1 MVRNLRKI
9 GPVIALGMVIA
20 MVLGGVLWRH
30 SAMRAAEQVPSA
42 ALAKNGESGET
53 SIVHPERPPV
63 TTQGIAPRREFSQA
77 DRLRMGAER
86 NKRRKDMLERVS
98 ASNAALV
105 ARHRAEQVDPQWAA
119 ATEARL
125 QDVAKMSGLE
135 ESVRP
140 TSLDIDC
147 KATTCKVD
155 AGLASRSLGEDW
167 AMLYMSSVGS
177 NMKRAYTSIVTE
189 PDGTSHVVI
198 YATAR

>member
-1 MVRNLRKI
+1 MVSNLRKT
-9 GPVIALGMVIA
+9 GPVIALGIVVAAI
-20 MVLGGVLWRH
+20 LGGVLWRH
-30 SAMRAAEQVPSA
+30 SAMRTIENVSPV
-42 ALAKNGESGET
+42 ALENSESGAQQ
-53 SIVHPERPPV
+53 HRPPV
-63 TTQGIAPRREFSQA
+63 TSQRIAPRQFSQA
-77 DRLRMGAER
+77 DRLRLNAER
-86 NKRRKDMLERVS
+86 KQRRKEMAERVR

-125 QDVAKMSGLE
+125 QEVAKMSGFE
-135 ESVRP
+135 ERVTP

-177 NMKRAYTSIVTE
+177 NMKRAYTSVVTE

-198 YATAR
+198 YAIAR